1 MLYKRDKSLFAKYSL
16 VIEMVIYRYF
26 CWFIMKRAN
35 FVLTSFLTLILLV
48 FTFLHG
54 LGSSGF
60 IAVGEFTV
68 VVLGLLL
75 FLVGMVL
82 YQSRGKVVL
91 FVLAL
96 MFVLNGIVMLG
107 SSFLVPYAL
116 CALLNCLVTY
126 PLPRVRS
133 RHLPSTVVTAD
144 ESVLFDEKSASV
156 GSGDAEVV
164 KNIKVETEFTPGKYV
179 ASLRSNQY
187 HEPRCDWAKKIKRER
202 QVWFKEKNDAWER
215 GYRAHACVRE

>member
-1 MLYKRDKSLFAKYSL
+1 
-16 VIEMVIYRYF
+16 MVIYHNSSF
-26 CWFIMKRAN
+26 LVMKRAN

-48 FTFLHG
+48 FSFLQG
-54 LGSSGF
+54 LMSSGF
-60 IAVGEFTV
+60 VAVGEFTV

-75 FLVGMVL
+75 FLVGMVT
-82 YQSRGKVVL
+82 YSHRGKVVL

-96 MFVLNGIVMLG
+96 LFALNGIVMFG

-116 CALLNCLVTY
+116 CALLNCLVAY
-126 PLPRVRS
+126 PLPRIRS
-133 RHLPSTVVTAD
+133 RNLPSAAVTAD

-202 QVWFKEKNDAWER
+202 QVWFKEKQDAWER
-215 GYRAHACVRE
+215 GYRAHACVQE